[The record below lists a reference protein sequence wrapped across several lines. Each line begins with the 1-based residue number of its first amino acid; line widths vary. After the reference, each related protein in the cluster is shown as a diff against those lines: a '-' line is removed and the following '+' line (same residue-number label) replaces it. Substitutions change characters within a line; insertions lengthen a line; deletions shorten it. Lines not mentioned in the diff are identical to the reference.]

1 MITRFLITAMAFTL
15 LWTGTFLHDQFGS
28 KLSDVTNS
36 IISFT
41 QSFSAAEQGSNIA
54 KADQCPCVSHL
65 HSPLIVQG
73 NDFENIVTAV
83 QFLAIFIALGLTTW
97 LRGALLEPLNIAS
110 TWVLKTR
117 EAPIYILHRALLI

>member
-1 MITRFLITAMAFTL
+1 MIIRFLITAMAFTL
-15 LWTGTFLHDQFGS
+15 LWTGTFLHDQFGL

-36 IISFT
+36 IVSFT
-41 QSFSAAEQGSNIA
+41 KSFSTVEQGSIIG

-73 NDFENIVTAV
+73 NDFENIVSTV
-83 QFLAIFIALGLTTW
+83 QFLAIFIALGLITW
-97 LRGALLEPLNIAS
+97 LRGALLEPLNTSLA
-110 TWVLKTR
+110 WVLKTR